1 LKWYGRSF
9 RFFLCIKINPYPIQ
23 SMVLYCVPVVMSL
36 SLRICSYHQRI
47 FLFFLHFYCIL
58 LSYPFLW
65 YKYYFFFLLLVHY
78 LYIKIFSDLTLC
90 QCVYDKNWTVRTK
103 SQRIYIYIYIF
114 KETWLNCIFT
124 FQNRFL
130 IIVQF
135 EKLLMDFFEMKHY
148 LLRLKSLRNTVIQVV
163 FLYKI
168 RCALMRP
175 IFFSFGSYEW
185 WGRFS
190 L

>member
-1 LKWYGRSF
+1 MIWQIISF
-9 RFFLCIKINPYPIQ
+9 FFLYKNQ
-23 SMVLYCVPVVMSL
+23 SL
-36 SLRICSYHQRI
+36 SYTINGAILCTRGDVIVFAHMFISSKN
-47 FLFFLHFYCIL
+47 FLFFRHFYCVL

-78 LYIKIFSDLTLC
+78 LYIKIFSDFWH
-90 QCVYDKNWTVRTK
+90 CVSVCMTK
-103 SQRIYIYIYIF
+103 IEQYELNHKEYIYIYIF

-148 LLRLKSLRNTVIQVV
+148 LPRLKFLRNTVIQ
-163 FLYKI
+163 Y
-168 RCALMRP
+168 LM
-175 IFFSFGSYEW
+175 SEYYVNTKN
-185 WGRFS
+185 
-190 L
+190 